1 MYDETDD
8 EIYARIYGKTY
19 DEMYEMYGG
28 MDDEADGTSEEMEIL
43 VKIQQYENRE
53 ISQKEFID
61 YLKEIADEDLTEE
74 MLRINQRYDC
84 GTGTTSGTSLAHY
97 LAIYSLLPQ
106 WAIMDPDILC
116 MSDGDLTVAHELAKN
131 GDLPR
136 SMMTAKILDLTDNNS
151 GDTVARIL
159 ARNGDLPYDRLFLEL
174 NDVDDSTETATVA
187 HVLASWGELPA
198 EYMDKNVLDLKDSN
212 GEKVR
217 DIVGFPRTVGEAE
230 KLILAGGK
238 NAAMGE
244 KFMTDR
250 YGENKARKKIDSL
263 RKAPKDCIFER

>member
-8 EIYARIYGKTY
+8 EIYARLYGKTY
-19 DEMYEMYGG
+19 DELYEMYGG
-28 MDDEADGTSEEMEIL
+28 MDDEADGMSEEMKIL

-53 ISQKEFID
+53 ISQKEFVD

-74 MLRINQRYDC
+74 MLRINQHYDC
-84 GTGTTSGTSLAHY
+84 GTGTTYGTSLAHY
-97 LAIYSLLPQ
+97 LAIHSLLPQ

-159 ARNGDLPYDRLFLEL
+159 ARKGDLPYDRLFLKL

-217 DIVGFPRTVGEAE
+217 DIVDFRRSMGAAE
-230 KLILAGGK
+230 KLIPAGEK

-250 YGENKARKKIDSL
+250 YGENKAQKKIDSL
-263 RKAPKDCIFER
+263 RKAPKDCGFER